1 MHLAYPRSGILDL
14 HDMGGWMD
22 GWMEPLY
29 LLRD

>member
-22 GWMEPLY
+22 GWMDGAT
-29 LLRD
+29 LLIA